1 MLMGTYEH
9 SIDTKNRLIIPAK
22 LKEQLGANITI
33 IKDTDKCL
41 CLYSEEE
48 WQKYTAT
55 FETLTKS
62 EAKVAAR
69 YICANAHQVQ
79 PDSQGRI
86 LIPQKMIDFAG
97 ITKNVVT
104 VGCGKYVEIWAEER
118 WNELNLEEEPENFAE
133 ILAKLGL

>member
-48 WQKYTAT
+48 WLKYTAT

-69 YICANAHQVQ
+69 Y
-79 PDSQGRI
+79 
-86 LIPQKMIDFAG
+86 
-97 ITKNVVT
+97 
-104 VGCGKYVEIWAEER
+104 
-118 WNELNLEEEPENFAE
+118 LNCE
-133 ILAKLGL
+133 